1 MTEHNIPFDNSG
13 LYVHCPIE
21 VRVSDTTTDRLHCKV
36 HPFLDPTS
44 HDGPTLYLNATLYR
58 PYGKDPPCRDRYYQ
72 AFEWLMRELGGR
84 PHWAKNFLYTDR
96 NQISAMYGG
105 EMDKFLAVR
114 NESDP
119 DGMFLG
125 HWHMQNLPVDSVVE
139 EEVNKRPMGFGWGDA
154 VLWEGMVKDF
164 PTLES
169 EHGGVRF
176 LDGHANEEDTPTTR
190 SMTSRT
196 SEESFD
202 MMAKGEASV
211 YHG

>member
-1 MTEHNIPFDNSG
+1 
-13 LYVHCPIE
+13 
-21 VRVSDTTTDRLHCKV
+21 
-36 HPFLDPTS
+36 
-44 HDGPTLYLNATLYR
+44 
-58 PYGKDPPCRDRYYQ
+58 
-72 AFEWLMRELGGR
+72 MREMGGR

-96 NQISAMYGG
+96 NEISAMYGA
-105 EMDKFLAVR
+105 EMEKFMQVR

-125 HWHMQNLPVDSVVE
+125 HWHMQNLPVDAVIE
-139 EEVNKRPMGFGWGDA
+139 EEVSRRRMGLGWGDA
-154 VLWEGMVKDF
+154 ILWEGMVKDS
-164 PTLES
+164 TALGGDES
-169 EHGGVRF
+169 GARF
-176 LDGHANEEDTPTTR
+176 AGTNADGENTPTAM